1 MVQPN
6 RDRSLTR
13 QIDDQCTKNLGILLP
28 DNSTFGAESLTP
40 VRCQKTWMKTL
51 RHLLPTCALVSVI
64 SSPSF
69 AEMERPEFDEV
80 VVTATRRAV
89 VAEHISSALSLVDRE
104 DVLANKL
111 ATDALALKVGVHL
124 QQTTPGQGA
133 AIIRG
138 LKGSAILHL
147 VDGMPLS
154 NAMFRSAPTPYLAY
168 VPTTAIERIEVVRG
182 TPASLYGNQA
192 VGGVIQVVSR
202 IPKFDSAETEYG
214 GDLSVT
220 FDTAELQQSVRTTVD
235 IGNKSLAA
243 SLSGEYLSTD
253 DRRVGGGDKIGPSGF
268 VSKAVRFVVV
278 ATPTE
283 QKSWLFDLHLL
294 EQPKTPRIDELVPGF
309 GQTEPSSSE
318 FFFAPSRR
326 AFAHARHTRDDAL
339 WALDWRVDLAWQR
352 IDDDRITRDFESPT
366 RRYEANRSDLYS
378 FSLNASGETDA
389 TSWIVG
395 ADLQTDEVLSSRR
408 EEDIPSMTFS
418 DVQSRFPTGSRIDQA
433 AVFGNVDWAVSDR
446 HNINGG
452 LRFTTVEIDV
462 PMTPVNSAA
471 KIDTNRMSGDIGW
484 TYSLRESWQ
493 LVANAGFG
501 FRVPNISDLGTLGNR
516 PGNRFNIPNTDLREE
531 HVQQFDIGVRKR
543 SDNVR
548 FELMLYT
555 LQFDDRITSVLTGDV
570 TVDGRDIVQ
579 SVNATESSIRG
590 AEAGFDIDITDRLSA
605 NAVLNYTWGQES
617 TGPGLQQPAD
627 RIPPLSGQL
636 AMQFDLN
643 SAWMLEGWLNV
654 AGEQNRLSDRDI
666 RDVRINPEGTAG
678 WAILGTKARWAA
690 SENWTVDL
698 TADNLLDKRYRIHGS
713 GIDATGRNFSLTVSA
728 SW

>member
-1 MVQPN
+1 M
-6 RDRSLTR
+6 
-13 QIDDQCTKNLGILLP
+13 
-28 DNSTFGAESLTP
+28 
-40 VRCQKTWMKTL
+40 

-69 AEMERPEFDEV
+69 AEMERPELDEV

-104 DVLANKL
+104 DVLSTKL
-111 ATDALALKVGVHL
+111 ATDALASQVGVYL

-147 VDGMPLS
+147 VDGVPLS

-182 TPASLYGNQA
+182 TPASLYGSQA

-202 IPKFDSAETEYG
+202 IPQFESAETEFG

-220 FDTAELQQSVRTTVD
+220 FDTAEQQRSIRGTVD
-235 IGNKSLAA
+235 FGNKTLAA
-243 SLSGEYLSTD
+243 SLSGEYLSTG
-253 DRRVGGGDKIGPSGF
+253 DRRVGGGEAIGPSDF
-268 VSKAVRFVVV
+268 TSKAARFVIV
-278 ATPTE
+278 ATPSD
-283 QKSWLFDLHLL
+283 KRSWLFDLQWL
-294 EQPKTPRIDELVPGF
+294 EQPKTPRVDELVPGF

-318 FFFAPSRR
+318 FFFVPSRR
-326 AFAHARHTRDDAL
+326 VFAHGRHTQDDAFL
-339 WALDWRVDLAWQR
+339 GLDWRIDLGWQR

-366 RRYEANRSDLYS
+366 RRYEANSSDLYS
-378 FSLNASGETDA
+378 FSINASGETET

-433 AVFGNVDWAVSDR
+433 AVFGNVDWALSDR
-446 HNINGG
+446 HNVNGG

-462 PMTPVNSAA
+462 PMTPVNNAA
-471 KIDTNRMSGDIGW
+471 KIDTNRVSGDIGW
-484 TYSLRESWQ
+484 TYALRESWQ
-493 LVANAGFG
+493 LLANAGFG
-501 FRVPNISDLGTLGNR
+501 FRAPNISDLGTLGNR

-543 SDNVR
+543 SDNLR

-555 LQFDDRITSVLTGDV
+555 MQFDDRITSVLTGDV
-570 TVDGRDIVQ
+570 TADGRDIVQ

-590 AEAGFDIDITDRLSA
+590 AEAGINIDITDRLRA
-605 NAVLNYTWGQES
+605 NAVLNYTWGRES
-617 TGPGLQQPAD
+617 TGSGPQQPAD

-636 AMQFDLN
+636 AVQFDLN
-643 SAWMLEGWLNV
+643 SAWMLESWLNV
-654 AGEQNRLSDRDI
+654 AGEQRRLSDRDI

-678 WAILGTKARWAA
+678 WALLGTKARWAA
-690 SENWTVDL
+690 NENWTVEL
-698 TADNLLDKRYRIHGS
+698 TADNLLDKRYRVHGS
-713 GIDATGRNFSLTVSA
+713 GIDATGRNFLLSVRTT
-728 SW
+728 W